1 MINRWKTV
9 TISYYEIRL
18 MIKMEQSECQS
29 IKLEK
34 IPLDRKLIRKVSRP
48 FILKKKKKI
57 KSKVN
62 KLKIVLCINN
72 IKV

>member
-48 FILKKKKKI
+48 FILKKKKNKI
-57 KSKVN
+57 ESQQVKN
-62 KLKIVLCINN
+62 CIVR
-72 IKV
+72 K

>member
-48 FILKKKKKI
+48 FILKKKKKN
-57 KSKVN
+57 N
-62 KLKIVLCINN
+62 KIESQQVKNCIVR
-72 IKV
+72 K

>member
-48 FILKKKKKI
+48 FILKKKNNNNKI
-57 KSKVN
+57 ESQQVKN
-62 KLKIVLCINN
+62 CIVR
-72 IKV
+72 K

>member
-34 IPLDRKLIRKVSRP
+34 IPLDRKLIRKVFRP
-48 FILKKKKKI
+48 FILKKKKINKI
-57 KSKVN
+57 ESQQVKN
-62 KLKIVLCINN
+62 CIVR
-72 IKV
+72 K

>member
-1 MINRWKTV
+1 MKDGYDLLLRN
-9 TISYYEIRL
+9 L

-48 FILKKKKKI
+48 FILKKKK
-57 KSKVN
+57 N
-62 KLKIVLCINN
+62 K
-72 IKV
+72 

>member
-1 MINRWKTV
+1 MINRWK

-48 FILKKKKKI
+48 FILKKKKINKI
-57 KSKVN
+57 ESQQVKN
-62 KLKIVLCINN
+62 CIVR
-72 IKV
+72 K

>member
-48 FILKKKKKI
+48 FILKKKKINKI
-57 KSKVN
+57 ESQQVKN
-62 KLKIVLCINN
+62 CIVR
-72 IKV
+72 K

>member
-48 FILKKKKKI
+48 FILKKKKK
-57 KSKVN
+57 N
-62 KLKIVLCINN
+62 KIESQQVKNCIVR
-72 IKV
+72 K

>member
-29 IKLEK
+29 IKLKK

-48 FILKKKKKI
+48 FILKKKKNKI
-57 KSKVN
+57 ESQQVKN
-62 KLKIVLCINN
+62 CIVR
-72 IKV
+72 K

>member
-48 FILKKKKKI
+48 FILKKKKNNNKI
-57 KSKVN
+57 ESQQVKN
-62 KLKIVLCINN
+62 CIVR
-72 IKV
+72 K